1 MTGPFFSA
9 HRTMKYTYEQLA
21 KMIDHS
27 LLHPTMTDQELD
39 DGCRLAARYGVAS
52 VCIKPYAVKRAAEL
66 LRGTGVLVGAVIG
79 FPHGNS
85 ATESKRYE
93 TGLACK
99 DGAAEIDMVINLG
112 KALSGDWDHVE
123 SDVKTVCDEA
133 AKHGAQVKVIFENDY
148 LTKGGAGLGSDE
160 FKVKLCQICERA
172 GAAWVKT
179 SSGYGFVKQPDGG
192 YNYKG
197 ATEHDLALMRANV
210 SAKVQ
215 VKAAGGVRDLD
226 GLIKVRD
233 LGGSRC
239 GATAT
244 AAMMD
249 EYRRREAA
257 EQAGAVVEAK
267 SAAIGS
273 GGY

>member
-1 MTGPFFSA
+1 
-9 HRTMKYTYEQLA
+9 MKYTYEQLA

-39 DGCRLAARYGVAS
+39 DGCKLAAKYRVAS

-66 LRGTGVLVGAVIG
+66 LKGTGVLVGAVIG

-93 TGLACK
+93 TELACK
-99 DGAAEIDMVINLG
+99 DGAAEIDMVINIG
-112 KALSGDWDHVE
+112 KALSGDFDYVE
-123 SDVKTVCDEA
+123 RDIQAVCAEA
-133 AKHGAQVKVIFENDY
+133 HKHGAKVKVIFENDY
-148 LTKGGAGLGSDE
+148 LTKGGAGLSSDD
-160 FKVKLCQICERA
+160 FKRKLCQISERA
-172 GAAWVKT
+172 GADWVKT
-179 SSGYGFVKQPDGG
+179 SSGYGFVKQPDGS

-197 ATEHDLALMRANV
+197 ATEHDLALMRAGV
-210 SAKVQ
+210 SPKVQ

-226 GLIKVRD
+226 GLMRVCD
-233 LGGSRC
+233 LGATRC

-257 EQAGAVVEAK
+257 EKAGESVTAGNAG
-267 SAAIGS
+267 IGK

>member
-1 MTGPFFSA
+1 
-9 HRTMKYTYEQLA
+9 MKYTYEELA

-27 LLHPTMTDQELD
+27 LLHPTMTDKELE
-39 DGCRLAARYGVAS
+39 DGCKLAAKYGVAS
-52 VCIKPYAVKRAAEL
+52 VCIKPYAVKQAVEW
-66 LRGTGVLVGAVIG
+66 LRGSGVIVGAVIG

-85 ATESKRYE
+85 CTESKRYE
-93 TGLACK
+93 TELACQ
-99 DGAAEIDMVINLG
+99 DGAREIDMVINLG
-112 KALSGDWDHVE
+112 KALGGDWDYVE
-123 SDVKTVCDEA
+123 RDVKTVCDEA
-133 AKHGAQVKVIFENDY
+133 RKHGAQVKVIFENDY
-148 LTKGGAGLGSDE
+148 LAKGGAGLDSDD
-160 FKVKLCQICERA
+160 FKRQLCQLSERA
-172 GAAWVKT
+172 GVAWVKT
-179 SSGYGFVKQPDGG
+179 SSGYGFVKQADGS

-197 ATEHDLALMRANV
+197 ATEHDLALMRASV

-244 AAMMD
+244 AMMMD

-257 EQAGAVVEAK
+257 EKTGQNVEAK
-267 SAAIGS
+267 AASIGA

>member
-1 MTGPFFSA
+1 
-9 HRTMKYTYEQLA
+9 MKYTYEQLA

-39 DGCRLAARYGVAS
+39 AGCRLAAGYGVAS
-52 VCIKPYAVKRAAEL
+52 VCIKPYAVKRAAEM

-93 TGLACK
+93 TELACR
-99 DGAAEIDMVINLG
+99 DGAAEIDMVINSG
-112 KALSGDWDHVE
+112 KALGGDWDYVE
-123 SDVKTVCDEA
+123 RDIRAVCDEA
-133 AKHGAQVKVIFENDY
+133 HAHGAKVKVIFENDF
-148 LTKGGAGLGSDE
+148 LTKGGAGLGSDD
-160 FKVKLCQICERA
+160 FKIKLCQLSERA
-172 GAAWVKT
+172 GADWVKT
-179 SSGYGFVKQPDGG
+179 SSGYGFVKQPDGS
-192 YNYKG
+192 YNYQG

-233 LGGSRC
+233 LGGTRC

-249 EYRRREAA
+249 EYRRRAAA
-257 EQAGAVVEAK
+257 EKSGAAPSV
-267 SAAIGS
+267 SSGAIGG